1 MKSNIINISGYS
13 YYTELF
19 DADIDLKSSPHYDN
33 FVMLRLFDIKNNIT
47 IDTDIYFIEKSLFD
61 EIANDFTESTSTVT
75 DKIAFP
81 IHRTPI
87 HMFSS
92 NAADFDDNYT
102 YDNIDAYVYYLYDS
116 TGKQLKSISCNK
128 LKIYHPAIKSRL
140 DAIIYIDNYI
150 NNIHFHYLCRRID
163 TYSTKSEQEI
173 RIGNNIYSEY
183 VEVWFPN
190 IYSLFKKNISTGQY
204 DTYYIEDMNLIV
216 APENEDF
223 MKRMTKKIEDD
234 DEDEYNSID
243 DIEDAVT
250 KDIISELSKSDVTEN
265 SYVNV
270 YDGIQMCPL
279 ELIIHPSHIVET
291 TKDDVHKYYKL
302 YINPIKTI
310 ETNYITYPINVTIYP
325 YEYNDE
331 NSHMYIVSDTLV
343 PDTETYTTDCR
354 IGLAAHMGFNDGHIA
369 IVTNFTYPNKEDF
382 EDASRMLRDFK
393 TLHKQE
399 YDALYSE
406 YPQKYHYYNPVSLMY
421 LYYNNVSAYDY
432 NKFVAIKKEQL
443 FKNINSITTLTKND
457 KLQVQQFLDNFDA
470 SAYDI
475 DDENARPIS
484 TTWADI
490 KNDDDKILDAYKF
503 MKRLAIENELREQM
517 KTSIDFIGFK
527 ITIASDKNF
536 KNIIYDSYYPLEFSD
551 SNDIYEF
558 ELDDFAFALNGI
570 FTSWN
575 EMPEHLIAECS
586 FIDRYLGR
594 IIKSNFVPITKEWF
608 KYMISDRSKNKLY
621 DLHTINYN
629 MKTIDISNTDNTF
642 NFLNNITCVIKKST
656 EGSSSISGTSNGQRI
671 LLKPYFYK
679 VNNAQNIQV
688 RTGFKQ
694 NIGINLADYMTK
706 VDVFHMYIDGNNF
719 VEIGRNDMYVIFEV
733 NALTISNRSGVYDIA
748 DDDGNYIT
756 SGNYNL
762 Y

>member
-19 DADIDLKSSPHYDN
+19 DADIDLKENPHYDN

-47 IDTDIYFIEKSLFD
+47 VDTDIYFIEKSLFD
-61 EIANDFTESTSTVT
+61 DIASDFKKSKTTKTN
-75 DKIAFP
+75 KICFP
-81 IHRTPI
+81 VQPSVIHS
-87 HMFSS
+87 FSS
-92 NAADFDDNYT
+92 NATDFDDNYT
-102 YDNIDAYVYYLYDS
+102 YENIDAYVYYLYDS
-116 TGKQLKSISCNK
+116 SGKQLKSISCNK
-128 LKIYHPAIKSRL
+128 LKIYHPLVKNNI

-163 TYSTKSEQEI
+163 CYDTKSEKEI
-173 RIGNNIYSEY
+173 RIDNNIYSEY

-234 DEDEYNSID
+234 YDDEYSSID

-250 KDIISELSKSDVTEN
+250 NDIINELSQNNMSSP

-270 YDGIQMCPL
+270 YDGIQLCPL
-279 ELIIHPSHIVET
+279 ELIIHPSHIVESNV
-291 TKDDVHKYYKL
+291 DSVHKYYKL
-302 YINPIKTI
+302 YVNPIKTI
-310 ETNYITYPINVTIYP
+310 ETNYITYPVNVTIYP
-325 YEYNDE
+325 YEYNDT
-331 NSHMYIVSDTLV
+331 NNNMYVVSDSLS

-354 IGLAAHMGFNDGHIA
+354 IGLAARMGFNNGHVSV
-369 IVTNFTYPNKEDF
+369 IVNFTYPNKQDF
-382 EDASRMLRDFK
+382 ENASMMLQEFK
-393 TLHKQE
+393 ERYPDE
-399 YDALYSE
+399 YNELYAK

-432 NKFVAIKKEQL
+432 NKFIALKKEQL
-443 FKNINSITTLTKND
+443 FKNINSVTTLTSND
-457 KLQVQQFLDNFDA
+457 VLQVKTFLENFDA
-470 SAYDI
+470 SAYDT
-475 DDENARPIS
+475 DDENAHPIS
-484 TTWADI
+484 TTWEDI
-490 KNDDDKILDAYKF
+490 NGRPDKILEMYKY
-503 MKRLAIENELREQM
+503 MKRLAIENEIREQI
-517 KTSIDFIGFK
+517 KSDIDFIGFR

-536 KNIIYDSYYPLEFSD
+536 KNIIYDSYNPLKFTDDE
-551 SNDIYEF
+551 DIYEF

-575 EMPEHLIAECS
+575 EMPEHLIIECS
-586 FIDRYLGR
+586 FVDRYIGR

-608 KYMISDRSKNKLY
+608 KYMISDRVKNKVY

-629 MKTIDISNTDNTF
+629 MNTIDISDTGNTF
-642 NFLNNITCVIKKST
+642 NFLNNITCVVKKDIAPADT
-656 EGSSSISGTSNGQRI
+656 ITGTSNAQRI

-679 VNNAQNIQV
+679 ANALQNLQI

-706 VDVFHMYIDGNNF
+706 VENFHIYIDGNNF
-719 VEIGRNDMYVIFEV
+719 AEIGRNDVYVIFEV
-733 NALTISNRSGVYDIA
+733 NALAISTRTGTYDIA
-748 DDDGNYIT
+748 DEDGNYIS
-756 SGNYNL
+756 SGNYTL